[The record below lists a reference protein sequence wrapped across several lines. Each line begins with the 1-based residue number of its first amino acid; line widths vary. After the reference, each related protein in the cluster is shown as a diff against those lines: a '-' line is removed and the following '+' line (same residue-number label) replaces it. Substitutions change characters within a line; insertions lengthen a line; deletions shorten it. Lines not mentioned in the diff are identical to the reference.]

1 MENMILTQPP
11 KNMSQ
16 DELFSLRCKFDVLYA
31 TNPDS
36 YREEWSS
43 LSDEEKFQLM
53 MYTDFQR
60 FTDPNYSYAAE
71 VVGAVTAG
79 MKPHHWRQKH
89 GLDSTDTNGEGK
101 PFKMWEDDTNKANGT
116 FGFADCSVDKVEML
130 VNTNVSVFLPVLVEG
145 KLLVNIIIPMGNEN
159 IRQHL
164 LNQISKIKE
173 KIAID
178 VKPRR
183 NNISV
188 CLRVYKN
195 NSDIKLAYLSPE
207 FENYKNRL
215 GRDFYN
221 LIQRLK

>member
-1 MENMILTQPP
+1 MENIVLTQPP
-11 KNMSQ
+11 TKMTQ
-16 DELFSLRCKFDVLYA
+16 DELFSLRCKLDVLYS
-31 TNPDS
+31 TNPDLHK
-36 YREEWSS
+36 EVWCS
-43 LSDEEKFQLM
+43 LSENEKYQFI

-79 MKPHHWRQKH
+79 MVPHHWRQKH

-101 PFKMWEDDTNKANGT
+101 PFKMWEDDTNKANGG

-130 VNTNVSVFLPVLVEG
+130 VNSNVSINLPVFIQG

-164 LNQISKIKE
+164 LNKISKIKE

-178 VKPRR
+178 SKPRR
-183 NNISV
+183 TNINV
-188 CLRVYKN
+188 CLSVYKN
-195 NSDIKLAYLSPE
+195 NPDIKLVYVSPE
-207 FENYKNRL
+207 FENYKHRFCRN
-215 GRDFYN
+215 FYD
-221 LIQRLK
+221 LIRRLK